1 MVTLGSSLEAPQLR
15 VHRNGNIRTRM
26 VHELPLQELVGLRS
40 ATPLAALT
48 ATVPLELVFVAALL
62 PILL

>member
-15 VHRNGNIRTRM
+15 VHRNGNIRTRI
-26 VHELPLQELVGLRS
+26 VQELPLQELVGLRS

-48 ATVPLELVFVAALL
+48 ATVPLELFVVAALL